1 MTPFQHT
8 YIYNNRTLCINTRPP
23 PTHSHSPFGVCVWVC
38 CPCLWLLFL
47 TNLITY
53 SHTFSKCANVNI
65 IKAEKIAHKF
75 VTNSSSSSRSGRG
88 RGNRQWPQPQQVGL
102 IIQVRCEAEWLSVL
116 HCRIYLAWPRTKMGS
131 TRAVVCAAHSNI
143 ITISIHSP
151 VINIKISCHFS
162 FFSSFSLLFCF
173 HSAVV
178 HICSIGLRRHFH
190 HSQI

>member
-1 MTPFQHT
+1 MAPFLHT

-23 PTHSHSPFGVCVWVC
+23 PTHSCSPFDVC

-53 SHTFSKCANVNI
+53 SHTFSKCANANI
-65 IKAEKIAHKF
+65 IKAGKIAHKF
-75 VTNSSSSSRSGRG
+75 VTNSSRSSRRSRG
-88 RGNRQWPQPQQVGL
+88 TGNRQRPQPQQVGL
-102 IIQVRCEAEWLSVL
+102 IIQVRCETEWLSVL
-116 HCRIYLAWPRTKMGS
+116 HRRIYLAWPRTKIGS
-131 TRAVVCAAHSNI
+131 ARAVVCAAHSNI

-151 VINIKISCHFS
+151 VINIKISCHF
-162 FFSSFSLLFCF
+162 FFFFSLLFCF

-178 HICSIGLRRHFH
+178 NICSIGRRRRRFY